1 MDDYLDSF
9 DEYDD
14 IEPDESRMKA
24 FISNS
29 ENQTNNERNIKGFIP
44 QETLEGLRRR
54 FGPLFFSDEFL

>member
-44 QETLEGLRRR
+44 QETLEGYDGDLDHY
-54 FGPLFFSDEFL
+54 FFSDEFL